1 MYPLHTGSVLLDI
14 ATAQRNELI
23 ANAANRR
30 RASIARRRPITRPA
44 TRPPKRPWWWGLAR
58 GHRTA

>member
-14 ATAQRNELI
+14 AHAQRNELI
-23 ANAANRR
+23 ADSANRR
-30 RASIARRRPITRPA
+30 RAAIARRRSVTTPA

-58 GHRTA
+58 SHRAA